1 MRAWHD
7 TVHMALG
14 LGMSTE
20 NELTVAHYQ
29 LNMLPS
35 GEWGMGRFV
44 SIDTAGQTMY
54 KEERGDF
61 PGDQP
66 AFTRFVWDRI
76 GLSGDNLYEA
86 ILQYKE

>member
-1 MRAWHD
+1 
-7 TVHMALG
+7 
-14 LGMSTE
+14 
-20 NELTVAHYQ
+20 
-29 LNMLPS
+29 
-35 GEWGMGRFV
+35 
-44 SIDTAGQTMY
+44 MY